1 MCKSEAYLS
10 CLSFQQISCWGQAF
24 SDAAILHKAR
34 SIKYSSTCDL
44 LVRWLLPLSHTHER
58 PPQVLSWASCC
69 LLPVVILPP
78 RPPLGR
84 LITSLLQNI
93 ENKWTSDPW
102 RLQHAASRTRAALR
116 NAPLNVF
123 SSQKFWNTHWFR
135 EVFQL
140 FFIRHFIF
148 FKTERMTWRQDV
160 KMMRDCV
167 TFGSNEQGKF
177 ISDSITC
184 SPGEHEPSVAKLWH
198 EASTTCTRPPCP
210 SAEHQL
216 MRLKA
221 GGTSDGWLQSV
232 VGYFRIHLL
241 CVI

>member
-1 MCKSEAYLS
+1 MSVVSTDQLLRPGIFRRSNSTQSKKY
-10 CLSFQQISCWGQAF
+10 QIFIHVWSPCAM
-24 SDAAILHKAR
+24 AAPPLTH
-34 SIKYSSTCDL
+34 SWTSSTGALMGFML
-44 LVRWLLPLSHTHER
+44 LVASSDPA
-58 PPQVLSWASCC
+58 PP
-69 LLPVVILPP
+69 P
-78 RPPLGR
+78 GR

-102 RLQHAASRTRAALR
+102 RLQHAASQTRAALR

-123 SSQKFWNTHWFR
+123 SSQKFWNTHWFL

-140 FFIRHFIF
+140 FFIRHLIF

-177 ISDSITC
+177 ISDSILC